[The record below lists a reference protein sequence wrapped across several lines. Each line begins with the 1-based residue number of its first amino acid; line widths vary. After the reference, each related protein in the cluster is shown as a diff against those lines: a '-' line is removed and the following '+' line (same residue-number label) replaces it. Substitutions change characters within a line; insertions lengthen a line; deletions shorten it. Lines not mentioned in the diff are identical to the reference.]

1 MDAPYHHGSPEC
13 VHQGWIAD
21 GRQPMTN
28 EIFPD
33 KNALGERF
41 EIERELG
48 SGGSA
53 TVYLAHDRR
62 LGRKVAVKVIAPD
75 LSTFVGADRFAR
87 EIRLTARLV
96 HPNIVALFDSGEV
109 DGRLYYVMPFIEGD
123 TLRVRLERDGRL
135 PVDDALRLICDLA
148 EALAYAHSQGVV
160 HRDIKPEN
168 VFICNGRAMLA
179 DFGIARGA
187 TSEDAELTQPGL
199 VIGTVAYMSPEQAVG
214 EADIEGRSDLYSLG
228 CMLFELLTGSVPF
241 RGPNS
246 MTVVAQHLTADPPVL
261 RIDDSRIGSPLAA
274 LIRQMLAKER
284 TDRPANASALLD
296 ILRPLMQTS
305 GPPPTVTVAP
315 PSKVRPESREAAETG
330 RSYWTRGMMGG
341 PGARE
346 KLEMARTHLQRALQL
361 DPKNAEALAGLA
373 DTILVLGY
381 RGFAPLAESVQRAR
395 ELWFEA
401 LAMDDESAAVHIAIG
416 FAMLYWDDDFEG
428 AGIELKRGF
437 DLDRSSAYG
446 PRSYGTWLKIADRLP
461 EAIEMMRRAAAI
473 NPTAAVNFNALGD
486 ALMTAGRYDE
496 AIEPLRQALRLNP
509 QYEMALER
517 LEIACHRAGRHE
529 DAAFARRSL
538 LAHHGQTERL
548 VALDEGVEKLGWA
561 AAREADVRRELVQWL
576 DQAASEDPF
585 INASSSRQ
593 LSDRVI
599 VSYAELGEWKSA
611 MDWVERGYHRRPGRL
626 RRVLTDFLF
635 DRRGLAIDPRY
646 APLLRNAGFESLL

>member
-1 MDAPYHHGSPEC
+1 
-13 VHQGWIAD
+13 
-21 GRQPMTN
+21 MTD
-28 EIFPD
+28 ELSRD
-33 KNALGERF
+33 KSALGERF

-48 SGGSA
+48 RGGSA

-62 LGRKVAVKVIAPD
+62 LDRRVALKLLSAD
-75 LSTFVGADRFAR
+75 LSALVDADRFTR

-96 HPNIVALFDSGEV
+96 HPHIVALFDSGEV

-123 TLRVRLERDGRL
+123 TLRARLERDGPL
-135 PVDDALRLICDLA
+135 PVEDVLRLVCDLA
-148 EALAYAHSQGVV
+148 EALAYAHSQQIV

-168 VFICNGRAMLA
+168 VFVCNGHAMLA
-179 DFGIARGA
+179 DFGIARA
-187 TSEDAELTQPGL
+187 SAAAELPATQLTQHGL
-199 VIGTVAYMSPEQAVG
+199 ALGTVAYMSPEQAMG
-214 EADIEGRSDLYSLG
+214 DADVEGASDLYGVG

-241 RGPNS
+241 RGPNAMS
-246 MTVVAQHLTADPPVL
+246 VVAQHLTAPPPTL
-261 RIDDSRIGSPLAA
+261 KIDDTWRGPPLDAIMQQ
-274 LIRQMLAKER
+274 LLAKQPHG
-284 TDRPANASALLD
+284 RPANASALLEM
-296 ILRPLMQTS
+296 LRPLLNPS
-305 GPPPTVTVAP
+305 GPPPTVVASA
-315 PSKVRPESREAAETG
+315 PSRIRPESREAAESG

-341 PGARE
+341 PGSRE
-346 KLEMARTHLQRALQL
+346 KLELARTHLERALRL
-361 DPKNAEALAGLA
+361 DPNNAEALTGLA

-395 ELWFEA
+395 DLWLEA
-401 LAMDDESAAVHIAIG
+401 LAMDDGNAAVHISIG
-416 FAMLYWDDDFEG
+416 FAMLYWEDDFEG
-428 AGIELKRGF
+428 AGVELKRGF

-446 PRSYGTWLKIADRLP
+446 PRSYGAWLKIADRLP

-473 NPTAAVNFNALGD
+473 NPDAAVNFNALGD

-517 LEIACHRAGRHE
+517 LEITCHRAGRHE

-538 LAHHGQTERL
+538 LAHHGRIERL
-548 VALDEGVEKLGWA
+548 ALLDEGIEKLGWA
-561 AAREADVRRELVQWL
+561 ATREADVRRELIQL
-576 DQAASEDPF
+576 LEQAASEDPF
-585 INASSSRQ
+585 INTSSSRQ

-599 VSYAELGEWKSA
+599 VAYAELGEWKSA

-646 APLLRNAGFESLL
+646 APLLRNAGLESLL